1 MTDTLHVRL
10 FDRHVGTL
18 VIEGDIRAPEDWR
31 FTYDA
36 DYLNSSQPVA
46 LSVSLPLRAEP
57 FAGAIARN
65 WFGNLL
71 PEGLVREA
79 IASRLR
85 IPVWDDFALLAAIGG
100 ECAGAVSITPPIANI
115 IPYDDVSQDLETLLA
130 AQGDDTGEASLALI
144 GTPRRL
150 SLAGAQDK
158 IAVVLGADGAIRLP
172 AIGEIT
178 THILKPDSL
187 RIRGLRDF
195 EAFGLAL
202 ARSVGLVVASSS
214 IVAIAGQKA
223 LLIERYDRHVGE
235 HDQRMRLHQE
245 DFCQAL
251 GYPGEHK
258 YEASGGPTLAKCAQ
272 LLRQKLRL
280 GPVAVQAF
288 LDWVVFNA
296 VIGNADAHAKNLALL
311 CEPSGTRRLAPFY
324 DLVPTIAISER
335 LVDRKPALSIGHAAR
350 IDEVSADDWQQF
362 AEATGYASRFVK
374 NRVIE
379 LAAGVERTLIDVG
392 RSLVEQG
399 AESARIEKAQVA
411 ITENTHRILSSLRV

>member
-1 MTDTLHVRL
+1 MTDTLHVWL
-10 FDRHVGTL
+10 FDHHVGTL
-18 VIEGDIRAPEDWR
+18 AITGEIRAPEDWL
-31 FTYDA
+31 FTYDT
-36 DYLNSSQPVA
+36 DYLNAAQPIA

-57 FAGAIARN
+57 FTGAVARN

-71 PEGLVREA
+71 PEGRVREA

-100 ECAGAVSITPPIANI
+100 ECAGAVSITPPNAEAIRH
-115 IPYDDVSQDLETLLA
+115 DEVEQDLEALLA

-214 IVAIAGQKA
+214 IVTVAGHKA
-223 LLIERYDRHVGE
+223 LLIERYDRHWDE
-235 HDQRMRLHQE
+235 HGQRKRLHQE

-258 YEASGGPTLAKCAQ
+258 YEAGGGPTLAMCAQ
-272 LLRQKLRL
+272 LLRQQLRL

-288 LDWVVFNA
+288 LDWVVFDA

-311 CEPSGTRRLAPFY
+311 CEPNGSRRLAPFY
-324 DLVPTIAISER
+324 DLVPTIAISEN

-350 IDEVSADDWQQF
+350 IDQVSADDWNRF
-362 AEATGYASRFVK
+362 AEATGYASRFVRH
-374 NRVIE
+374 RVVE
-379 LAAGVERTLIDVG
+379 LAEGVARAVIDVG
-392 RSLVEQG
+392 RLLVEQG
-399 AESARIEKAQVA
+399 AEPARMEKAQAAVTKNA
-411 ITENTHRILSSLRV
+411 HRMLASLHA

>member
-18 VIEGDIRAPEDWR
+18 TIAGDIRAPEDWL

-36 DYLNSSQPVA
+36 DYLQSPQPIA

-57 FAGAIARN
+57 FVGAIARN

-71 PEGLVREA
+71 PEGPVREA
-79 IASRLR
+79 IAARLR
-85 IPVWDDFALLAAIGG
+85 LAVWDDFALLAAIGG
-100 ECAGAVSITPPIANI
+100 ECAGAVSIAPPDAVAAQHL
-115 IPYDDVSQDLETLLA
+115 DVALDLETLLT

-158 IAVVLGADGAIRLP
+158 IAVVLGEDGVIRLP

-202 ARSVGLVVASSS
+202 ARSVGLVVAPSS
-214 IVAIAGQKA
+214 IVTVAGHKA
-223 LLIERYDRHVGE
+223 LLVERYDRVIGE
-235 HDQRMRLHQE
+235 HGQRMRLHQE

-258 YEASGGPTLAKCAQ
+258 YEASGGPSLAKCAQ
-272 LLRQKLRL
+272 LIRQQLRL

-288 LDWVVFNA
+288 LDWVAFNA
-296 VIGNADAHAKNLALL
+296 LIGNADAHAKNLALL
-311 CEPSGTRRLAPFY
+311 YGSDGTRRLAPFY
-324 DLVPTIAISER
+324 DLVPTVAISER
-335 LVDRKPALSIGHAAR
+335 LVDRKPALAIGHAAG
-350 IDEVSADDWQQF
+350 IDEVSAGDWQQF
-362 AEATGYASRFVK
+362 AEATGYASRFVRS
-374 NRVIE
+374 RVVE
-379 LAAGVERTLIDVG
+379 LAESIDRVMPHVAQ
-392 RSLVEQG
+392 SLVEQG
-399 AESARIEKAQVA
+399 AEPARIEKARVA
-411 ITENTHRILSSLRV
+411 ITQNTHRVLTSLQA

>member
-18 VIEGDIRAPEDWR
+18 AITGEIRAPEDWL
-31 FTYDA
+31 FTYDT
-36 DYLNSSQPVA
+36 DYLSSAQPVA
-46 LSVSLPLRAEP
+46 LSVSLPLRTEP
-57 FAGAIARN
+57 FAGAVARN

-71 PEGLVREA
+71 PEGPVREA

-100 ECAGAVSITPPIANI
+100 ECAGAVSITPPNAETN
-115 IPYDDVSQDLETLLA
+115 PYDEVTQDLEALLA
-130 AQGDDTGEASLALI
+130 TQGDDTGEASLALI

-158 IAVVLGADGAIRLP
+158 IAVVLGTDGVIRLP

-214 IVAIAGQKA
+214 IVTVAGHKA
-223 LLIERYDRHVGE
+223 LLIERYDRHMDKRGQ
-235 HDQRMRLHQE
+235 HTRLHQE

-258 YEASGGPTLAKCAQ
+258 YEAGGGPTLALCAQ
-272 LLRQKLRL
+272 LLRQQLRL

-296 VIGNADAHAKNLALL
+296 IIGNADAHAKNLALL
-311 CEPSGTRRLAPFY
+311 CEPNGARRLAPFY

-350 IDEVSADDWQQF
+350 IDEVSGEDWSRFAD
-362 AEATGYASRFVK
+362 ATGYASRFVRH
-374 NRVIE
+374 RVIE
-379 LAAGVERTLIDVG
+379 LAAGVLRVLADVG

-399 AESARIEKAQVA
+399 AESVRIEKAQAAVA
-411 ITENTHRILSSLRV
+411 ENTQRVLTSLHA